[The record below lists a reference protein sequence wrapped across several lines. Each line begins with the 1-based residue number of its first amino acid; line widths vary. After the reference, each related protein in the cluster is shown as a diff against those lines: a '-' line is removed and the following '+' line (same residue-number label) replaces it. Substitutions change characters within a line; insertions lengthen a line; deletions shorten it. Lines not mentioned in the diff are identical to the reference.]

1 MVVELI
7 QRAVIS
13 GGSASASRPFPPG
26 AEDRTEA

>member
-13 GGSASASRPFPPG
+13 GGSASAPRPLPPG
-26 AEDRTEA
+26 ADRTEA